1 MKQGT
6 LVPALESVLAVP
18 VEGRSPWQDA
28 RMRFAR
34 NKAAVA
40 SLVILLLITL
50 ACAIGPM
57 LLPNAFDSTDWNM
70 MSSTPTFANWH
81 LFGTDD
87 TGRDLLVRCLIG
99 GRVSLM
105 IGGLATLTSVT
116 LGIVWGAIAGTG
128 SVNITLEIVV
138 SIFLLFLT
146 CPSPRSKKVCHPT

>member
-1 MKQGT
+1 MKQGS

-28 RMRFAR
+28 RLRFAR

-70 MSSTPTFANWH
+70 MSSTPTFANWR
-81 LFGTDD
+81 LFGTDE
-87 TGRDLLVRCLIG
+87 TGRDLLVRCLLG
-99 GRVSLM
+99 GRVALMLGGPASLTQVAH
-105 IGGLATLTSVT
+105 G
-116 LGIVWGAIAGTG
+116 
-128 SVNITLEIVV
+128 VV
-138 SIFLLFLT
+138 
-146 CPSPRSKKVCHPT
+146 

>member
-1 MKQGT
+1 MRGSIQISATELNETTSMRSAMKQGT

-40 SLVILLLITL
+40 SLVIMLLITL

-87 TGRDLLVRCLIG
+87 TGRDLLVRCLVG

-105 IGGLATLTSVT
+105 IGALATLTSVT
-116 LGIVWGAIAGTG
+116 LGIVGRYRG
-128 SVNITLEIVV
+128 L
-138 SIFLLFLT
+138 
-146 CPSPRSKKVCHPT
+146 RR